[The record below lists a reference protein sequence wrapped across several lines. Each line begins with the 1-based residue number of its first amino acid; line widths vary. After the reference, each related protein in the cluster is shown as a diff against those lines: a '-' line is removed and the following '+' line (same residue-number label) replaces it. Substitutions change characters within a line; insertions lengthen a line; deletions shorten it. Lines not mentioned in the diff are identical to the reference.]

1 MVNNTAKWSQGE
13 EKKSGEEEGKG
24 RGGGVTRVKWG
35 QPTPTHGKLV
45 FE

>member
-1 MVNNTAKWSQGE
+1 MVNNTAKWYQGE

-24 RGGGVTRVKWG
+24 RGGVTRVKWG

>member
-24 RGGGVTRVKWG
+24 RGGGNKGEMGT
-35 QPTPTHGKLV
+35 THSHP
-45 FE
+45 

>member
-24 RGGGVTRVKWG
+24 RGGNEGEMGT
-35 QPTPTHGKLV
+35 THSHPWKAS
-45 FE
+45 F